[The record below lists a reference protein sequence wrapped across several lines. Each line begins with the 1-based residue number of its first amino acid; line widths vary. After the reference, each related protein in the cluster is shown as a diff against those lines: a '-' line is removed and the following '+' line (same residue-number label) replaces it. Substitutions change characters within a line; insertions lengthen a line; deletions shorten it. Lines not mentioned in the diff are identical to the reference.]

1 MLIPA
6 TRATASR
13 PTRPA
18 RRARSRADTIRRVG
32 LIGLGVLILLVVVIA
47 AFPFGLLKGL
57 VADRLTERFG
67 RPVTIASMTRTDG
80 FGFTPTIAVRGVR
93 IPQAAWAGGGDFL
106 RLREARVRFP
116 VWPLLTGTFKPRD
129 IVVDG
134 LQLAL
139 VRDTNGR
146 TNWSRPGEPER
157 GGSSTD
163 LKGLTVRNSTIAY
176 RDDKRDRTARVTF
189 SSDAQGLRADGSG
202 TVRGTP
208 VRIAVSGASVAQPVA
223 GPWAFTAAID
233 GDALHMRATGTTDR
247 PLDTDAMT
255 LDVAARAADLR
266 LIDAVIEAGLFGTQP
281 VALTAHVRHD
291 APKWIVTDLKGT
303 IGRSDIAGHVTVD
316 KRDGRTRL
324 DGAVASRRFD
334 FDDLSSDEGLAKG
347 AAQERAIGPR
357 LVPDT
362 RINLAN
368 LDKTD
373 GRIAVHVA
381 RVFSHGGGTSVTGVA
396 GVLALDRQRLRVDP
410 LTIRLAGGTARGAV
424 TVDQRDGAKTPRL
437 TVDLRLVGTR
447 VEAFAG
453 AGGAFTGQV
462 AAHARLSGRGD
473 TIRSAIGRSDGRIGF
488 TIRDGS
494 LPARYAAALGFD
506 AGRALLAGGSD
517 SARLRCLVLALPV
530 RGGRG
535 TAAPLVVDT
544 SESQLRGT
552 GTVRFPEERIDL
564 RLTGAPK
571 GHSLLRLPGSAFVT
585 GRLSDPTLTIPAEV
599 KSAGNIFKAIGRAIT
614 GRQGPSATDADCAAL
629 VAQALR

>member
-1 MLIPA
+1 MLTPSARGTA
-6 TRATASR
+6 TPS
-13 PTRPA
+13 TRPEH
-18 RRARSRADTIRRVG
+18 RARSGSDAIRRTG
-32 LIGLGVLILLVVVIA
+32 LIIVGVLVLLVIVIA

-57 VADRLTERFG
+57 VADRLTKRFG

-93 IPQAAWAGGGDFL
+93 IPQAAWAGRGDFL
-106 RLREARVRFP
+106 RLREAQVSFP

-129 IVVDG
+129 IVVNG

-139 VRDTNGR
+139 VRDKSGQ

-163 LKGLTVRNSTIAY
+163 LKGLIVRNSIVAY
-176 RDDKRDRTARVTF
+176 RDDKRERTARVTF
-189 SSDAQGLRADGSG
+189 SSDTQGLRADGSG

-208 VRIAVSGASVAQPVA
+208 VRIALTGASVAQPIA

-233 GDALHMRATGTTDR
+233 GAALHMRARGTTDR

-255 LDVAARAADLR
+255 LDVTARAADLR

-291 APKWIVTDLKGT
+291 APKWIVNDLKGT

-316 KRDGRTRL
+316 KQDGRTKL
-324 DGAVASRRFD
+324 DGAVTSRRFD

-347 AAQERAIGPR
+347 AAQERRIGPR

-362 RINLAN
+362 RINLA
-368 LDKTD
+368 KIGRTD

-381 RVFSHGGGTSVTGVA
+381 RVFSHGGRTSVTGID
-396 GVLALDRQRLRVDP
+396 GVLALDHQRLRVEP
-410 LTIRLAGGTARGAV
+410 LTVRLAGGTARGTV

-447 VEAFAG
+447 VEAFDG
-453 AGGAFTGQV
+453 AQGAFTGRV
-462 AAHARLSGRGD
+462 AARALLSGRGD
-473 TIRSAIGRSDGRIGF
+473 TIRDAIGRSDGRIGF

-506 AGRALLAGGSD
+506 AGRTLLAGGSD

-530 RGGRG
+530 RDGRG
-535 TAAPLVVDT
+535 TATPLVVDT
-544 SESQLRGT
+544 SESQLRGS
-552 GTVRFPEERIDL
+552 GTVRFPDERIDL

-571 GHSLLRLPGSAFVT
+571 GHSLLRLPGSAFVA
-585 GRLSDPTLTIPAEV
+585 GSLSDPRPTVPAEV
-599 KSAGNIFKAIGRAIT
+599 KSVGNIFKAIGRAIT
-614 GRQGPSATDADCAAL
+614 GRQGPSATDADCGGLVAAAL
-629 VAQALR
+629 R